1 MSNTEHN
8 KEVKTKPQDG
18 EKSFASLK
26 MHMFQIIYL
35 KLLFLSFR
43 YIFLCVISGTVSR
56 RSQPQVHSLI
66 SFGQSTSL

>member
-8 KEVKTKPQDG
+8 KEMKTKPQDG

-35 KLLFLSFR
+35 KLLFLSFQ
-43 YIFLCVISGTVSR
+43 YIFFCV
-56 RSQPQVHSLI
+56 L
-66 SFGQSTSL
+66 

>member
-8 KEVKTKPQDG
+8 KEMKTKPQDE

-35 KLLFLSFR
+35 KLLFLSFW
-43 YIFLCVISGTVSR
+43 YIFFLVLKVGLSAGEANLRFI
-56 RSQPQVHSLI
+56 L
-66 SFGQSTSL
+66 